1 MNRPDA
7 DIYVP
12 AICLNWMQGQQSI
25 CRSIHVQFSS
35 CVWLGAPFRWTNLRI
50 AQLQSDTT
58 VALFKKPAGRFFKYP
73 AIDFPRSPKEGKRK
87 KRTLRGISDTCPLW
101 APHPK
106 SRWRYFLPLFY
117 RKNLP
122 KGGQAD
128 ELALRT
134 WSLSV

>member
-1 MNRPDA
+1 MRIFMFQLFVFELDARPA
-7 DIYVP
+7 VHLPQY
-12 AICLNWMQGQQSI
+12 
-25 CRSIHVQFSS
+25 S
-35 CVWLGAPFRWTNLRI
+35 CPVFPLVFWLGAPFCWTNLRI
-50 AQLQSDTT
+50 AQLQLQTT
-58 VALFKKPAGRFFKYP
+58 VGLFKDPAGRFFKYP
-73 AIDFPRSPKEGKRK
+73 AIDFPLSPKEGKRK

-122 KGGQAD
+122 TGGQAD

-134 WSLSV
+134 WSLSVWF